1 MDLGSGDTSNDFSD
15 ANSKDDYVP
24 SESNRESE
32 MVPNQ
37 SNEMDIDAFTELA
50 KELEAQRTENL
61 SPEER
66 MRMSDVIDSDIE
78 VVVDVPSDDRWKFIR
93 DFVDTSARPKEK
105 RPRTTETTPEAA
117 NAMADEPIPSDEEWP
132 IDRYLRLQYEQDM
145 EDAGP
150 SGRLTAPPTE
160 VRRRKTAQKATP
172 VESNAVLDELR
183 TKQLTLVNEQL
194 QLQKILK
201 ETALIAKE
209 EAKERMAMVK
219 IQRQIAEID
228 LKEKKKTFNS

>member
-15 ANSKDDYVP
+15 ANSKNDYEP

-32 MVPNQ
+32 MAQKQP
-37 SNEMDIDAFTELA
+37 NEMDIDAFTELA
-50 KELEAQRTENL
+50 KELETQRMKNL

-66 MRMSDVIDSDIE
+66 MRMSDLVDSDIE
-78 VVVDVPSDDRWKFIR
+78 VVADIPSDDRMKFIR
-93 DFVDTSARPKEK
+93 DFVDASARPKEK
-105 RPRTTETTPEAA
+105 RSRTTETTPAAA
-117 NAMADEPIPSDEEWP
+117 NAMADEPIPSDEEWSV
-132 IDRYLRLQYEQDM
+132 DRYLRLQYERDM

-150 SGRLTAPPTE
+150 SGRLTAPPAE
-160 VRRRKTAQKATP
+160 VRRRKTAQKATSA
-172 VESNAVLDELR
+172 ESNAVLDELR
-183 TKQLTLVNEQL
+183 TKQIALVNEQL
-194 QLQKILK
+194 QLQIILK

-228 LKEKKKTFNS
+228 LKEKQKGFQ